1 MNKRQKK
8 IIRDF
13 ATVIVIT
20 FIVIFAVINFKDW
33 INQSEAMLAMK
44 NLGQIVLKYRKESG
58 FVPPQTYIDNIK
70 EDLKGQARL
79 GDLRYRALW
88 IDMDCTDD
96 EILAYTEKNYRSLF
110 FQSGYIV
117 LRLDG
122 RVEWMEKVEFEKLL
136 AKQQKP
142 GEIQMQKRQ

>member
-1 MNKRQKK
+1 MNERQKK

-13 ATVIVIT
+13 TTVIAIT
-20 FIVIFAVINFKDW
+20 FIVIFAVINIRDW
-33 INQSEAMLAMK
+33 INHSEAMLAMK
-44 NLGQIVLKYRKESG
+44 HLGKIVLQYRKESG
-58 FVPPQTYIDNIK
+58 FVPSESYIDNIK
-70 EDLKGQARL
+70 EDIKGQVRI

-96 EILAYTEKNYRSLF
+96 EILAYTEQSYRSPF
-110 FQSGYIV
+110 FHSGYIV

-122 RVEWMEKVEFEKLL
+122 RVEWMENDEFEKLL

-142 GEIQMQKRQ
+142 GEILMQKSQ